1 MMPTLVIFFITPILT
16 GLRWYFIGVLICIS
30 LMIKLWAWHIWPLL
44 CWGMYGLPGGTSDKE
59 PTCQRCKRRRTCM
72 IFFMYYWILFAK
84 ILLRIFALMSE
95 IIAPKF
101 LFLWHSCL
109 ILVFRVLL
117 ASYNEVEE
125 LSSLLFFGWV
135 WEGLLLL
142 LWTCDRI
149 HQWSHLVLLFTGSFL
164 TTDSISLVIDLF
176 RYSILSWF
184 SLCRFVFLE
193 MYPFLLG
200 CPIC

>member
-1 MMPTLVIFFITPILT
+1 MMPTLVIFFITAILT

-44 CWGMYGLPGGTSDKE
+44 CWGMGSQVAPVIKNLPVKADVRDAGHVWSFSCIIEFCLLKFCWE
-59 PTCQRCKRRRTCM
+59 FLHWCQ
-72 IFFMYYWILFAK
+72 
-84 ILLRIFALMSE
+84 SE
-95 IIAPKF
+95 IIAPNF

-117 ASYNEVEE
+117 ASYNELEE
-125 LSSLLFFGWV
+125 WSSLLFFGWV
-135 WEGLLLL
+135 WEGLLLLL

-164 TTDSISLVIDLF
+164 TTD
-176 RYSILSWF
+176 
-184 SLCRFVFLE
+184 
-193 MYPFLLG
+193 
-200 CPIC
+200 